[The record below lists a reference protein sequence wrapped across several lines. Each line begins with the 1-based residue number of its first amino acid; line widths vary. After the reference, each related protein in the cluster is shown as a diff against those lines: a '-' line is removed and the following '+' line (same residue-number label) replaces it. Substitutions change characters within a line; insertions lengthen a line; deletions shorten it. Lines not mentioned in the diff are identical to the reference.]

1 MLQSFG
7 ILDGDK
13 IRPEGSKYASYY
25 IDLLKKLPPKG
36 VLNFSDLFEEEMTF
50 EGQINFTDKA
60 FKISYTF
67 TPIIFL
73 SLVYA
78 G

>member
-25 IDLLKKLPPKG
+25 IDMVKALPQQVSAELEKIK
-36 VLNFSDLFEEEMTF
+36 DKYI
-50 EGQINFTDKA
+50 EG
-60 FKISYTF
+60 Y
-67 TPIIFL
+67 
-73 SLVYA
+73 
-78 G
+78 

>member
-13 IRPEGSKYASYY
+13 IRPEGSRYAAYY
-25 IDLLKKLPPKG
+25 IDKVKALPQQG
-36 VLNFSDLFEEEMTF
+36 VLNFSDLFETQ
-50 EGQINFTDKA
+50 GLYWQIDKR
-60 FKISYTF
+60 FKIWHIF

-73 SLVYA
+73 SMQSSP
-78 G
+78 